1 MKINSVARSPTPH
14 QTPFFLSGF
23 PLHRGNCCLLG
34 IGFGCFWKLL
44 IKSFDNM
51 PYCFCGKQLSFAF
64 IFLSSVLGKN
74 TTAGQTQHTHS
85 TLQTPTPAGP
95 LFLLSSATEYNSGV
109 TGVESASLSLPLSSS
124 VLPPPGFPTPLGFF
138 VVVFSVY
145 LDYVSKEELTPVNH
159 NLFRPYRYTS
169 YCQWYTAACF
179 RDHYSL

>member
-1 MKINSVARSPTPH
+1 MKINSVAHSPTPH

-74 TTAGQTQHTHS
+74 TTARQTQHTHS
-85 TLQTPTPAGP
+85 TPSAYADASNTDHSWTFVSSFISYRVQLLSHGSGERFPFPSS
-95 LFLLSSATEYNSGV
+95 LLLSSSTTRFAYTFGIFCCCV
-109 TGVESASLSLPLSSS
+109 QCLPRLCKQRRTHSCQSQ
-124 VLPPPGFPTPLGFF
+124 PLQT
-138 VVVFSVY
+138 
-145 LDYVSKEELTPVNH
+145 L
-159 NLFRPYRYTS
+159 
-169 YCQWYTAACF
+169 
-179 RDHYSL
+179 